1 MDDILKTL
9 SAELITTT
17 VRHDDVDKGEDKI
30 DIEWEIET
38 DNDSTYPFSF
48 ESML

>member
-1 MDDILKTL
+1 MNILKTL

-17 VRHDDVDKGEDKI
+17 VRHNDVDKGEDKI
-30 DIEWEIET
+30 HIEWEIET
-38 DNDSTYPFSF
+38 DNNSTCPFSF